1 MQKGIQPPRH
11 TKSFA
16 PQRHSSVGRARGDSP
31 RSTGSLGT
39 VDTALA
45 QWAAAERPAAPPSV
59 GGFSMSSVDTALAQ
73 WAAAERAARQA
84 SGQSVTAD
92 SSALPGTRAQVEAEV
107 LRLQRELAAARR
119 GTHVSERVDKELRR
133 VKRLWQESEHRLLLL
148 QNELR
153 TSQVTLRTLAADLTH
168 AEALTAAQA
177 SRIDELVAAAEV
189 NAALYRSRADELERT
204 QLAITDKAAMV
215 RQLQLQLVATAVSAE
230 ALSSEVHQLEVA
242 AAEQLEETAT
252 LLTKMHASAT
262 ERAQQH
268 RAQLALWEQR
278 ASALIEAGPSIRLDL
293 VLHQGNADMFAQFRS
308 LIAEQRTNCEQEAA
322 LLRGW
327 VVRSD
332 GRGRKELQAQLAGLR
347 QQLVDVQSARDQ
359 LRSSAHHEELASA
372 MAKVDQAERAIHQL
386 ESLLSDERRLAAAR
400 EKAAAA
406 AAAEHRAAVAS
417 AVSELKQAAAQMDA
431 GLGRVVEL
439 EVEAV
444 RKLQHQEAFRARTA
458 SLLLL
463 QRHRPTLAKC
473 YRAWRAETAKNVGA
487 KLAKG
492 SSSEAIQQ
500 LRHRSLSVALSG
512 GVAGS
517 VISEYMAATLSAVED
532 EWARREVNVE
542 ARHAALLD
550 EVKASKTLAA
560 RAIKENEE
568 QRGRLDIHAA
578 ALASE
583 AEEMRRN
590 LQAAQERERAAAM
603 ELEQLRTRMAKTA
616 SGGHVDAVRLG
627 VELDSAQREVAE
639 LRTMLA
645 AADERHAAELAQG
658 RAQVTK
664 AEARRLELQ
673 AELAARARELAD
685 VRRSAGELQSV
696 MVAAAQLE
704 AGRQVEAL
712 EEACKALDERLQR
725 EVRAR
730 LEEAEAH
737 RKSLDGLTSELN
749 YVRRQLEEE
758 YKPKLMETRIEL
770 EAARAELSGLREG
783 LRFEAGRDARRP
795 AEDGWHAAVAV
806 GIVVSPSKTQSAL
819 PYIEGE
825 EEEARA
831 EEPPRGGGKG
841 PRPARGHRRR
851 TSGRVRE
858 RASEALAVAGK
869 DGRDGQARSRRA
881 HSHHSEFVVPFTLGT
896 CPIQNICT
904 V

>member
-1 MQKGIQPPRH
+1 
-11 TKSFA
+11 
-16 PQRHSSVGRARGDSP
+16 
-31 RSTGSLGT
+31 

-92 SSALPGTRAQVEAEV
+92 SSALPGTRAQLEAEV

-583 AEEMRRN
+583 AEEMRRS

-627 VELDSAQREVAE
+627 IELDSSQREVAE

-645 AADERHAAELAQG
+645 AAGERHAAELAQG

-685 VRRSAGELQSV
+685 VRRSAGELQNV

-795 AEDGWHAAVAV
+795 AEDGRHAAVAV

-881 HSHHSEFVVPFTLGT
+881 HSHHSELVVP
-896 CPIQNICT
+896 
-904 V
+904 

>member
-1 MQKGIQPPRH
+1 
-11 TKSFA
+11 
-16 PQRHSSVGRARGDSP
+16 
-31 RSTGSLGT
+31 

-92 SSALPGTRAQVEAEV
+92 SSALPGTRAQLEAEV

-417 AVSELKQAAAQMDA
+417 AVAELKQAAAQMDA

-583 AEEMRRN
+583 AEEMRRS

-783 LRFEAGRDARRP
+783 LRFEAGGDARRP
-795 AEDGWHAAVAV
+795 AEDGRHAAVAV

-881 HSHHSEFVVPFTLGT
+881 HSHHSELVVP
-896 CPIQNICT
+896 
-904 V
+904 

>member
-278 ASALIEAGPSIRLDL
+278 ASALIEAGPNIRLDL

-795 AEDGWHAAVAV
+795 AEDGRHAAVAV

-881 HSHHSEFVVPFTLGT
+881 HSHHSELVVP
-896 CPIQNICT
+896 
-904 V
+904 

>member
-1 MQKGIQPPRH
+1 
-11 TKSFA
+11 
-16 PQRHSSVGRARGDSP
+16 
-31 RSTGSLGT
+31 

-92 SSALPGTRAQVEAEV
+92 SSALPGTRAQLEAEV

-583 AEEMRRN
+583 AEEMRRS

-795 AEDGWHAAVAV
+795 AEDGRHAAVAV

-881 HSHHSEFVVPFTLGT
+881 HSHHSELVVP
-896 CPIQNICT
+896 
-904 V
+904 

>member
-177 SRIDELVAAAEV
+177 SRIDELVAAAQV

-278 ASALIEAGPSIRLDL
+278 ASALIEAGPNIRLDL

-685 VRRSAGELQSV
+685 VRRSAGELQNV

-795 AEDGWHAAVAV
+795 AEDGRHAAVAV

-858 RASEALAVAGK
+858 RSSEALAVAGK

-881 HSHHSEFVVPFTLGT
+881 HSHHSELVVP
-896 CPIQNICT
+896 
-904 V
+904 

>member
-92 SSALPGTRAQVEAEV
+92 SSALPGTRAQLEAEV

-583 AEEMRRN
+583 AEEMRRS

-645 AADERHAAELAQG
+645 AAGERHAAELAQG

-795 AEDGWHAAVAV
+795 AEDGRHAAVAV

-881 HSHHSEFVVPFTLGT
+881 HSHHSELVVP
-896 CPIQNICT
+896 
-904 V
+904 

>member
-1 MQKGIQPPRH
+1 
-11 TKSFA
+11 
-16 PQRHSSVGRARGDSP
+16 
-31 RSTGSLGT
+31 

-92 SSALPGTRAQVEAEV
+92 SSALPGTRAQLEAEV

-278 ASALIEAGPSIRLDL
+278 ASALIEAGPNIRLDL

-583 AEEMRRN
+583 AEEMRRS

-645 AADERHAAELAQG
+645 AAGERHAAELAQG

-795 AEDGWHAAVAV
+795 AEDGRHAAVAV

-881 HSHHSEFVVPFTLGT
+881 HSHHSELVVP
-896 CPIQNICT
+896 
-904 V
+904 

>member
-92 SSALPGTRAQVEAEV
+92 SSALPGTRAQLEAEV

-417 AVSELKQAAAQMDA
+417 AVAELKQAAAQMDA

-444 RKLQHQEAFRARTA
+444 RRLQHQEAFRARTA

-795 AEDGWHAAVAV
+795 AEDGRHAAVAV

-819 PYIEGE
+819 PYIEG

-881 HSHHSEFVVPFTLGT
+881 HSHHSELVVP
-896 CPIQNICT
+896 
-904 V
+904 

>member
-92 SSALPGTRAQVEAEV
+92 SSALPGTRAQLEAEV

-278 ASALIEAGPSIRLDL
+278 ASALIEAGPNIRLDL

-583 AEEMRRN
+583 AEEMRRS

-645 AADERHAAELAQG
+645 AAGERHAAELAQG

-795 AEDGWHAAVAV
+795 AEDGRHAAVAV

-881 HSHHSEFVVPFTLGT
+881 HSHHSELVVP
-896 CPIQNICT
+896 
-904 V
+904 

>member
-92 SSALPGTRAQVEAEV
+92 SSALPGTRAQLEAEV

-417 AVSELKQAAAQMDA
+417 AVAELKQAAAQMDA

-795 AEDGWHAAVAV
+795 AEDGRHAAVAV

-819 PYIEGE
+819 PYIEG

-881 HSHHSEFVVPFTLGT
+881 HSHHSELVVP
-896 CPIQNICT
+896 
-904 V
+904 

>member
-278 ASALIEAGPSIRLDL
+278 ASALIEAGPNIRLDL

-487 KLAKG
+487 KLAKS

-685 VRRSAGELQSV
+685 VRRSAGELQNV

-795 AEDGWHAAVAV
+795 AEDGRHAAVAV

-881 HSHHSEFVVPFTLGT
+881 HSHHSELVVP
-896 CPIQNICT
+896 
-904 V
+904 

>member
-92 SSALPGTRAQVEAEV
+92 SSALPGTRAQLEAEV

-278 ASALIEAGPSIRLDL
+278 ASALIEAGPNIRLDL

-583 AEEMRRN
+583 AEEMRRS

-627 VELDSAQREVAE
+627 IELDSSQREVAE

-645 AADERHAAELAQG
+645 AAGERHAAELAQG

-795 AEDGWHAAVAV
+795 AEDGRHAAVAV

-881 HSHHSEFVVPFTLGT
+881 HSHHSELVVP
-896 CPIQNICT
+896 
-904 V
+904 

>member
-1 MQKGIQPPRH
+1 
-11 TKSFA
+11 
-16 PQRHSSVGRARGDSP
+16 
-31 RSTGSLGT
+31 
-39 VDTALA
+39 
-45 QWAAAERPAAPPSV
+45 
-59 GGFSMSSVDTALAQ
+59 
-73 WAAAERAARQA
+73 
-84 SGQSVTAD
+84 
-92 SSALPGTRAQVEAEV
+92 
-107 LRLQRELAAARR
+107 
-119 GTHVSERVDKELRR
+119 
-133 VKRLWQESEHRLLLL
+133 
-148 QNELR
+148 
-153 TSQVTLRTLAADLTH
+153 
-168 AEALTAAQA
+168 
-177 SRIDELVAAAEV
+177 
-189 NAALYRSRADELERT
+189 
-204 QLAITDKAAMV
+204 
-215 RQLQLQLVATAVSAE
+215 
-230 ALSSEVHQLEVA
+230 
-242 AAEQLEETAT
+242 
-252 LLTKMHASAT
+252 
-262 ERAQQH
+262 
-268 RAQLALWEQR
+268 
-278 ASALIEAGPSIRLDL
+278 
-293 VLHQGNADMFAQFRS
+293 
-308 LIAEQRTNCEQEAA
+308 
-322 LLRGW
+322 
-327 VVRSD
+327 
-332 GRGRKELQAQLAGLR
+332 
-347 QQLVDVQSARDQ
+347 
-359 LRSSAHHEELASA
+359 
-372 MAKVDQAERAIHQL
+372 
-386 ESLLSDERRLAAAR
+386 
-400 EKAAAA
+400 
-406 AAAEHRAAVAS
+406 
-417 AVSELKQAAAQMDA
+417 
-431 GLGRVVEL
+431 
-439 EVEAV
+439 
-444 RKLQHQEAFRARTA
+444 
-458 SLLLL
+458 
-463 QRHRPTLAKC
+463 
-473 YRAWRAETAKNVGA
+473 
-487 KLAKG
+487 
-492 SSSEAIQQ
+492 
-500 LRHRSLSVALSG
+500 
-512 GVAGS
+512 
-517 VISEYMAATLSAVED
+517 
-532 EWARREVNVE
+532 VNVE

-795 AEDGWHAAVAV
+795 AEDGRHAAVAV

-819 PYIEGE
+819 RYIEGE

-881 HSHHSEFVVPFTLGT
+881 HSHHSELVVP
-896 CPIQNICT
+896 
-904 V
+904 

>member
-92 SSALPGTRAQVEAEV
+92 SSALPGTRAQLEAEV

-417 AVSELKQAAAQMDA
+417 AVAELKQAAAQMDA

-444 RKLQHQEAFRARTA
+444 RRLQHQEAFRARTA

-578 ALASE
+578 VLASE

-795 AEDGWHAAVAV
+795 AEDGRHAAVAV

-819 PYIEGE
+819 PYIEG

-881 HSHHSEFVVPFTLGT
+881 HSHHSELVVP
-896 CPIQNICT
+896 
-904 V
+904 